1 MKRKIKIGTL
11 LWSLLF
17 ALGTIGLSGCD
28 KDDEYLGEDVY
39 EGYIVDKGNLKDI
52 GQDPDEIIIKIT
64 NTPFNITEMPKKDEL
79 LSVSLADFPTPD
91 LKVNQKLS
99 FNILSAKGRVIPD
112 LYTSTGFPSWVCK
125 IQIIKLY

>member
-1 MKRKIKIGTL
+1 MKRELKISII

-28 KDDEYLGEDVY
+28 KDEDLSKGVY

-64 NTPFNITEMPKKDEL
+64 NSPYNIMGMPKKDEL
-79 LSVSLADFPTPD
+79 LSVSLADFPTPY

-99 FNILSAKGRVIPD
+99 FNILSAKGRIIPD
-112 LYTSTGFPSWVCK
+112 LYTSTEFPSWICK

>member
-1 MKRKIKIGTL
+1 MKRKLKIGIL

-17 ALGTIGLSGCD
+17 ALGTIGLIGCD
-28 KDDEYLGEDVY
+28 KDDDLSKGVY
-39 EGYIVDKGNLKDI
+39 EGYIIDKGDLKDI

-64 NTPFNITEMPKKDEL
+64 NSPHNIMGMPKKDEL

-99 FNILSAKGRVIPD
+99 FNILSAKERVIPF
-112 LYTSTGFPSWVCK
+112 LYTSTEYPSWICK
-125 IQIIKLY
+125 IKIIKLH